1 MSART
6 REAARPRPRGKQ
18 GRRRRSSW
26 ALWGGIAVFLGL
38 VIGILVVAGTFDKAI
53 KELSLPLEHE
63 DIIRQQADEK
73 GVDAALIAAVI
84 DTESKFESTAQSGA
98 GARGLMQITPEAAK
112 DIARHSGATT
122 FHTSDLS
129 DPEINIKYGT
139 YLLAERIRDYG
150 GNVAAALASYNAGPV
165 PVEEWGG
172 DELKVENITYPETR
186 AYVELVLERQKEY
199 REKYGSELGYGS
211 G

>member
-1 MSART
+1 MSARAT
-6 REAARPRPRGKQ
+6 ARPRA
-18 GRRRRSSW
+18 RRRRSRW
-26 ALWGGIAVFLGL
+26 PIFGGVAVVLGL
-38 VIGILVVAGTFDKAI
+38 IVGVLVANGSFDKAI
-53 KELSLPLEHE
+53 KELTLPLEHE
-63 DIIRQQADEK
+63 DIIRQQAREK

-84 DTESKFESTAQSGA
+84 DTESKFSDAESSA

-129 DPEINIKYGT
+129 NPEINIKYGT
-139 YLLAERIRDYG
+139 YLLAERIESYG
-150 GNVAAALASYNAGPV
+150 GNVAAALASYNAGPG

-172 DELKVENITYPETR
+172 DNLKVEDITYPETR

-199 REKYGSELGYGS
+199 RDKYGSELGYG
-211 G
+211 GG

>member
-1 MSART
+1 MSGRARAGART
-6 REAARPRPRGKQ
+6 TGRA
-18 GRRRRSSW
+18 GRRRRRWPIW
-26 ALWGGIAVFLGL
+26 AGIAIVLGL
-38 VIGILVVAGTFDKAI
+38 VIGVLVAGGTFDKAI
-53 KELSLPLEHE
+53 KELTLPLQHE
-63 DIIRQQADEK
+63 DIIRQQAHEK

-84 DTESKFESTAQSGA
+84 DTESKFSDAAQSGA
-98 GARGLMQITPEAAK
+98 GARGLMQITPEAAE
-112 DIARHSGATT
+112 DIARHSGATN

-139 YLLAERIRDYG
+139 YLLAERIASYE
-150 GNVAAALASYNAGPV
+150 GNVAAALASYNAGPG
-165 PVEEWGG
+165 PVEKWGG
-172 DELKVENITYPETR
+172 SDLKVENIDYPETR

>member
-1 MSART
+1 MST
-6 REAARPRPRGKQ
+6 RAQARPQP
-18 GRRRRSSW
+18 RRRTSRW
-26 ALWGGIAVFLGL
+26 PIFLG
-38 VIGILVVAGTFDKAI
+38 IFVVLGLIAGVMVVNGTVHKAI
-53 KELSLPLEHE
+53 DEFTLPLDHE
-63 DIIRQQADEK
+63 DIIRQQAAEK

-84 DTESKFESTAQSGA
+84 DTESKFSASARSSA
-98 GARGLMQITPEAAK
+98 GARGLMQITPEAAQ

-139 YLLAERIRDYG
+139 YLLAERIKFYG
-150 GNVAAALASYNAGPV
+150 GDVVAALASYNAGPG
-165 PVEEWGG
+165 PVEKWGG
-172 DELKVENITYPETR
+172 SEMSIDDITYPETR

-199 REKYGSELGYGS
+199 REKYASELGYRG

>member
-1 MSART
+1 MSTRAR
-6 REAARPRPRGKQ
+6 ARPQAR
-18 GRRRRSSW
+18 RRRRSRW
-26 ALWGGIAVFLGL
+26 PIVVGL
-38 VIGILVVAGTFDKAI
+38 VVILGVIAGVMIVNGTVNKAI
-53 KELSLPLEHE
+53 DEFTLPLDHE

-84 DTESKFESTAQSGA
+84 DTESKFSATAKSGA
-98 GARGLMQITPEAAK
+98 GARGLMQITPEAAQ

-139 YLLAERIRDYG
+139 YLLAERIAFYG
-150 GNVAAALASYNAGPV
+150 GDVVAALASYNAGPG
-165 PVEEWGG
+165 PVEKWGG
-172 DELKVENITYPETR
+172 SDMTIDDITYPETR

-199 REKYGSELGYGS
+199 REKYASELGYG
-211 G
+211 GG

>member
-1 MSART
+1 MSGRA
-6 REAARPRPRGKQ
+6 
-18 GRRRRSSW
+18 GRRRRRW
-26 ALWGGIAVFLGL
+26 LVLGGIAV
-38 VIGILVVAGTFDKAI
+38 VIGLAVGLLAANGTFDKAI
-53 KELSLPLEHE
+53 KSLTLPLQHE
-63 DIIRQQADEK
+63 DIIRQQAKEK

-84 DTESKFESTAQSGA
+84 DTESHFADAESSA
-98 GARGLMQITPEAAK
+98 GAQGLMQITPEAAK

-129 DPEINIKYGT
+129 NPEINIKYGT
-139 YLLAERIRDYG
+139 YLLAERIESYE
-150 GNVAAALASYNAGPV
+150 GNVVAALASYNAGPG
-165 PVEEWGG
+165 PVEKWGG
-172 DELKVENITYPETR
+172 SSMTIEDITYPETR